1 MAVKSMT
8 YTLPNTEEK
17 SVYVEQMFNKI
28 AQRYDLFNDIITF
41 GMHRQWKRF
50 VARQTDLHAEQSCL
64 DLCCG
69 TGDIAREV
77 LRQYPSSKVTGLDF
91 SEEMLNIAGSKNT
104 SKITVQYIPGDAM
117 NIPFQDAE
125 FDAVTI
131 GYGMRNVQNISQFLR
146 EILRVLKPEGILVS
160 LDVGKVR
167 IPILAGLNHFYF
179 FQIVPLV
186 GKLLMP
192 GEEIFQYLPESS
204 LEYPNQESLTNLMI
218 ETGFE
223 KVGFH
228 NFVFGASTVHVA
240 YKPARN

>member
-28 AQRYDLFNDIITF
+28 AQKYDLFNDIITF

-91 SEEMLNIAGSKNT
+91 SEEMLKIAESKNNNE
-104 SKITVQYIPGDAM
+104 ITIQYIPGDAM
-117 NIPFQDAE
+117 NIPFQDAA

-146 EILRVLKPEGILVS
+146 EILRVLKPEGVLVS

-167 IPILAGLNHFYF
+167 IPILAELNHFYF
-179 FQIVPLV
+179 FHIVPLV
-186 GKLLMP
+186 GKLLIP
-192 GEEIFQYLPESS
+192 GEEIFKYLPESS

-240 YKPARN
+240 YKPAKN

>member
-28 AQRYDLFNDIITF
+28 AQKYDLFNDIITF

-50 VARQTDLHAEQSCL
+50 VARQTDLHDEQSCL

-91 SEEMLNIAGSKNT
+91 SEEMLNIAKSKNT
-104 SKITVQYIPGDAM
+104 SEITVQYIPGDAM
-117 NIPFQDAE
+117 NIPFQDAA

-131 GYGMRNVQNISQFLR
+131 GYGMRNVKNIRQFLR
-146 EILRVLKPEGILVS
+146 EILRVLKPEGVLVS

-167 IPILAGLNHFYF
+167 IPILAELNHFYF
-179 FQIVPLV
+179 FHIVPLV

-204 LEYPNQESLTNLMI
+204 LEYPNQVSLKNLMI
-218 ETGFE
+218 ETGFQNVE
-223 KVGFH
+223 FY
-228 NFVFGASTVHVA
+228 NFVFGASAVHVA
-240 YKPARN
+240 YKPAKN

>member
-1 MAVKSMT
+1 MT

-28 AQRYDLFNDIITF
+28 AQKYDLFNDIITF

-50 VARQTDLHAEQSCL
+50 VARQTGLHAEQSCL

-91 SEEMLNIAGSKNT
+91 SEKMLNIAKSKNT
-104 SKITVQYIPGDAM
+104 IEINVQYLPGDAM
-117 NIPFQDAE
+117 NIPFQDSM

-146 EILRVLKPEGILVS
+146 EILRVLKPEGVLVS

-167 IPILAGLNHFYF
+167 LPILAELNHFYF
-179 FQIVPLV
+179 FHIVPLV

-192 GEEIFQYLPESS
+192 GEKIFKYLPESS
-204 LEYPNQESLTNLMI
+204 LEYPNQESLKNLMI
-218 ETGFE
+218 ETGFQ
-223 KVGFH
+223 KVEFH

-240 YKPARN
+240 YKPAKN

>member
-28 AQRYDLFNDIITF
+28 AKKYDLFNDIITF
-41 GMHRQWKRF
+41 GMHRQWKRY

-91 SEEMLNIAGSKNT
+91 SEEMLNIAESKNNNE
-104 SKITVQYIPGDAM
+104 ITVQYIPGDAI
-117 NIPFQDAE
+117 NIPFQDAA

-131 GYGMRNVQNISQFLR
+131 GYGMRNVQSISQFLR
-146 EILRVLKPEGILVS
+146 EILRVLKPEGVLVS

-167 IPILAGLNHFYF
+167 IPILAELNHFYF
-179 FQIVPLV
+179 FHIVPLV

-228 NFVFGASTVHVA
+228 NFVFGASAVHVA
-240 YKPARN
+240 YKPAKN

>member
-1 MAVKSMT
+1 MALKSMT

-28 AQRYDLFNDIITF
+28 AQKYDLFNDIITF

-50 VARQTDLHAEQSCL
+50 VARQTDLHDEQSCL

-91 SEEMLNIAGSKNT
+91 SEEMLNIAESKNT
-104 SKITVQYIPGDAM
+104 SEIAVKYVPGDAM
-117 NIPFQDAE
+117 NIPFQDAV

-131 GYGMRNVQNISQFLR
+131 GYGMRNVQDISQFLR
-146 EILRVLKPEGILVS
+146 EILRVLKPEGVLVS

-167 IPILAGLNHFYF
+167 IPILAELNHFYF
-179 FQIVPLV
+179 FHIVPLI

-192 GEEIFQYLPESS
+192 GEEIFKYLPESS
-204 LEYPNQESLTNLMI
+204 LEYPNQDSLKNLMI
-218 ETGFE
+218 ETGFQ
-223 KVGFH
+223 KVEFH
-228 NFVFGASTVHVA
+228 NFVFGASAVHVA
-240 YKPARN
+240 YKPDKN